1 VPAPYGTLAGL
12 FPRSPDHFRILADK
26 LRAICIGYL
35 GSAALGR
42 SGQGGQRG
50 KGSSGN
56 AMVAVPRAPEAR
68 RRVQDESVAA
78 GSDARRN
85 LKVRSVSRIAAKPTM
100 TFTQVKVSFIPTLNA
115 TSADRDALPRRV

>member
-1 VPAPYGTLAGL
+1 
-12 FPRSPDHFRILADK
+12 
-26 LRAICIGYL
+26 
-35 GSAALGR
+35 
-42 SGQGGQRG
+42 
-50 KGSSGN
+50 
-56 AMVAVPRAPEAR
+56 MVAVPRALEAR
-68 RRVQDESVAA
+68 RRVQDVSVAA